1 MEINLSG
8 RDLILLLVVLS
19 MSFFILGFFIDQQE
33 THVLEQVTTDRL
45 LPIYRVDRADK
56 KIAITIDGMW
66 GAEYTP
72 EILNILEENNVNITF
87 FFGGNWLEEYPEY
100 VKEIAAK
107 GHEVGNHSYSHPHMN
122 NLSREEIIKELKQTE
137 KLIKDLTGRK
147 WNLFR
152 PPFGEYNNLLIKT
165 CNELDYYPIQWS
177 IDSLD
182 WKDVSTD
189 FICQRVLDNI
199 GPGEIVLMHNNAEN
213 TPKALKRLIPK
224 LKEKGYEIVPLS
236 EMIYED
242 NYYIEQHS
250 GTQKARRRN
259 ETDEL

>member
-8 RDLILLLVVLS
+8 RDVILLLVVFSL
-19 MSFFILGFFIDQQE
+19 SFFLIGLFIDDYDE
-33 THVLEQVTTDRL
+33 PSLEKVTTDRL
-45 LPIYRVDRADK
+45 LPIYKVDRADK
-56 KIAITIDGMW
+56 KVSITIDGMW
-66 GAEYTP
+66 GAEYTQ
-72 EILNILEENNVNITF
+72 EILSILENNDVNITF

-107 GHEVGNHSYSHPHMN
+107 GHEIGNHSYSHPHMN

-137 KLIKDLTGRK
+137 ELIKDLTGRK

-152 PPFGEYNNLLIKT
+152 PPFGEYNNLLIMT

-189 FICQRVLDNI
+189 FIYQRVLDNI
-199 GPGEIVLMHNNAEN
+199 GPGEIVLMHNNAKN
-213 TPKALKRLIPK
+213 TPDALRKLIPR
-224 LKEKGYEIVPLS
+224 LKQMDYEIVPLS
-236 EMIYED
+236 DLIYKN

-250 GTQKARRRN
+250 GIQKARQRN
-259 ETDEL
+259 EVNE